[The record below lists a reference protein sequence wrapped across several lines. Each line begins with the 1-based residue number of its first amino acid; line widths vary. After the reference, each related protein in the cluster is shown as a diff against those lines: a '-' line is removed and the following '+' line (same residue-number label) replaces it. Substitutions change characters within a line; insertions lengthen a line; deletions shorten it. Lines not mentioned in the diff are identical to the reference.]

1 MRRNNTLSWR
11 IIEAKLMRY
20 PESKREYKEYIED
33 IMASFGGSS
42 RPDDPTRERN
52 KAQSVTEAKALKITS
67 SYADRMKKEID
78 AVELVYNE
86 LRPEEQ
92 TVIRI
97 RYWSQGIRKP
107 VPYHKLTACSY
118 SDRQMQRIVRRVIVK
133 VGRYLGEIK

>member
-42 RPDDPTRERN
+42 RPDDSTRERN